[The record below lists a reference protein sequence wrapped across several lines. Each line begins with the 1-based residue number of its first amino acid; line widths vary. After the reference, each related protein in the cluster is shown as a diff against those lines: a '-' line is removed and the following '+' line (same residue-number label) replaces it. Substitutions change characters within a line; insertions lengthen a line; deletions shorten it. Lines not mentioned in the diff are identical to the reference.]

1 MRDKLVSVLVSVLL
15 AQFGGLEIH
24 FENAEANDS
33 RGLSRRLG
41 LRGGCR

>member
-1 MRDKLVSVLVSVLL
+1 MHFECAAEADADALL

-33 RGLSRRLG
+33 RRLSWRLG
-41 LRGGCR
+41 L